1 MRLAP
6 LLAIA
11 LTACVQTNAALIDS
25 SIALAPICPEGVQL
39 FTASAQVGK
48 PYREVAILQSIGEA
62 AATTEVE
69 MYNSQR
75 KKAAA
80 LGANGV
86 IIRATREPLP
96 DSTHVVTFF
105 GPNPRRT
112 VDAMA
117 VLIPED
123 SVRVRAACGTR
134 RTENRERRTENRE

>member
-1 MRLAP
+1 MRPIL
-6 LLAIA
+6 A
-11 LTACVQTNAALIDS
+11 LTALAFTACIHTNAALLDS
-25 SIALAPICPEGVQL
+25 SIALAPICPDGVQL

-48 PYREVAILQSIGEA
+48 PYREVAILESIGEA
-62 AATTEVE
+62 AATTDVE
-69 MYNSQR
+69 MYNAQR
-75 KKAAA
+75 KKAAS

-86 IIRATREPLP
+86 IIRAVREPLP

-123 SVRVRAACGTR
+123 SARVRAACPRAQTPSS
-134 RTENRERRTENRE
+134 